1 MPIKNGF
8 SLLALVP
15 ALSGAILS
23 ASAVANNDIT
33 WGVNSAP
40 PFHIYDGEYKDAGVC
55 DALVS
60 AFQQELP
67 QHVHNIRKLPSRRIT
82 MIMKRN
88 KNLCFPC
95 VIKNSAYNT
104 TFLYSDTTH
113 KYAPHGVIT
122 DRDTGQYIT
131 AKYGYPIQFEQ
142 LAKDTDLR
150 FGQPDERRYGK
161 LQPFIDDYLLNA
173 SNFSFISG
181 QQSHVN
187 VLAMILND
195 RIDYTVDY
203 KMVKTYYQ
211 RTHDD
216 GDKLSFIPIAEYA
229 DEVIEGAV
237 GCTRNEWGKRT
248 IETLNSAISSVQS
261 NSEFQRALERWLGPN
276 RPR

>member
-1 MPIKNGF
+1 MSIKNGF

-15 ALSGAILS
+15 ALSGALLS

-203 KMVKTYYQ
+203 EMVKTYYQ

-216 GDKLSFIPIAEYA
+216 GEKLSFIPIAEYA

>member
-203 KMVKTYYQ
+203 EMVKTYYQ

-248 IETLNSAISSVQS
+248 VETLNSAISSVQS

>member
-15 ALSGAILS
+15 ALSGALLS

-203 KMVKTYYQ
+203 EMVKTYYQ